1 MDKLLTMAVIGA
13 ILGFATSMG
22 FFLSSSYGHSFFGV
36 PFLSNFLAMC
46 GLIAF
51 FISISLIF
59 LLKAPRYN
67 E

>member
-1 MDKLLTMAVIGA
+1 MDKLLTMAVIGT
-13 ILGFATSMG
+13 ILGFVTFLV
-22 FFLSSSYGHSFFGV
+22 FFLSSYYGHNFFGV
-36 PFLSNFLAMC
+36 PNLANFLTIC

-51 FISISLIF
+51 FIFISLIF

>member
-13 ILGFATSMG
+13 ILGFATFLG
-22 FFLSSSYGHSFFGV
+22 FFLSSFYGHNFLGV
-36 PFLSNFLAMC
+36 PYLANFLTMC

-59 LLKAPRYN
+59 LLRAPRYN

>member
-13 ILGFATSMG
+13 ILGLATFLG

-36 PFLSNFLAMC
+36 PSLDNFLTMC

-51 FISISLIF
+51 FIGISLIF